1 MPPVK
6 RSPRRTMVPVE
17 RLHWVD
23 QHYRTLP
30 PLSREEESWLIPL
43 AQAGDEVAADR
54 LIRANVRFAAQVAMH
69 YARKYH
75 ANATDLVPV
84 AVSGLWY
91 AVQRFDTTRQH
102 KFISYAVWWVKAR
115 LEEELPQMGN
125 IVRRPQHARVVD
137 VEIGRTRERLEQQTG
152 GVVDESVVLEEV
164 EPFPGYV
171 PQLTVWSLDDEI
183 DNRHTWPTGSRPAD
197 KTRHELVP
205 GEDGEAV
212 AFGAL
217 AADQLRAQVQGL
229 LDNEGC
235 YWFST
240 NRIGDRERE
249 ILTLYFGIG
258 THAPATL
265 EQIGQLMGL
274 TRERVRQIKEAAL
287 SKLKLRINGNR
298 AEMMELV
305 EG

>member
-1 MPPVK
+1 MPPAK

-30 PLSREEESWLIPL
+30 PLSREEERWLIPF

-54 LIRANVRFAAQVAMH
+54 LIRANVRFAAQVAMF

-75 ANATDLVPV
+75 VNATDLVPV

-115 LEEELPQMGN
+115 LEEELPQVGN
-125 IVRRPQHARVVD
+125 IVRRPQHARAVD

-152 GVVDESVVLEEV
+152 GVVEDSVVLEEV
-164 EPFPGYV
+164 EPFAGYV
-171 PQLTVWSLDDEI
+171 PQVTFWSLDAETDGHHSI
-183 DNRHTWPTGSRPAD
+183 IGASSKGGRTL
-197 KTRHELVP
+197 HESIP

-212 AFGAL
+212 AHGAL
-217 AADQLRAQVQGL
+217 AADRLCGQVQAL
-229 LDNEGC
+229 LGNEGC
-235 YWFST
+235 HWFST
-240 NRIGDRERE
+240 NRIDDRERE

-258 THAPATL
+258 TNVPMTL

-274 TRERVRQIKEAAL
+274 TRERVRQIKEQAL
-287 SKLKLRINGNR
+287 GKLKVRINGHR

-305 EG
+305 EE